1 MEAPG
6 ARMSHRQET
15 PIQMQ
20 QDRMRWA
27 AVERLAGWGGRMQWA
42 AVERLAGW
50 GCWDS
55 IPSLPEGRMLCKGDF
70 RNLSHEGA
78 ITAEDGQE
86 TGGAGARGCMGC
98 ALWQQSVPRAKCH
111 SRCSPWPS
119 NISKVPLTVQVAPT
133 KILSKR
139 AAASR
144 KGTEEPA
151 AQTPNGGDEQRGL
164 KGPGLGHLPPP
175 TRDRPKPQQ

>member
-55 IPSLPEGRMLCKGDF
+55 IPSLPEGRVLCKGDF

-86 TGGAGARGCMGC
+86 TGGAGARGYMGC

-119 NISKVPLTVQVAPT
+119 NISKVHLTVQAAPT

-151 AQTPNGGDEQRGL
+151 AQTPNSGDEQRGL
-164 KGPGLGHLPPP
+164 KGPGLGHLPPA
-175 TRDRPKPQQ
+175 TRD